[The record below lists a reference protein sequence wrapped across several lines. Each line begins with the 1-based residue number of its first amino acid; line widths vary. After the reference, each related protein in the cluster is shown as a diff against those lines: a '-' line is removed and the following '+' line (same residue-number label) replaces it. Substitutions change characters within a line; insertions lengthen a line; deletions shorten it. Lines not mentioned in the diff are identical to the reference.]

1 MRRTTA
7 SAGPAT
13 VAHAPG
19 HWLFGALTTCF
30 WFEVLW
36 RAARD
41 AGELSMSPALA
52 AAVGLA
58 TQLAFTA
65 IEASL
70 GATVWASFGER
81 VSWARL
87 MAALLTVSSTEAA
100 AVAITSGHPAL
111 PAPWPVLL
119 AGPRAAPHVGPASAG
134 TQVFAA
140 FGALTLARLVLATHA
155 HAAAARTSW
164 RRAALVVITFYL
176 ASRCAMWWS
185 LDLMRGHS
193 FEIVEGG

>member
-1 MRRTTA
+1 MRRSTV
-7 SAGPAT
+7 SVGPAT
-13 VAHAPG
+13 LAHAPG
-19 HWLFGALTTCF
+19 GWLFAALTTCF

-41 AGELSMSPALA
+41 AGDLSMPPALA

-58 TQLAFTA
+58 TQLAFSA
-65 IEASL
+65 FEASL
-70 GATVWASFGER
+70 GVAVWGSFGER
-81 VSWARL
+81 VSWSRL

-119 AGPRAAPHVGPASAG
+119 AGPRAAPHAGPAGVG

-140 FGALTLARLVLATHA
+140 LGALTLVRLAFATHA